1 MKHQIKKRND
11 PNQADHKMRRHLK
24 RHNITKHFKMMKFIF
39 PILMMLIMTAV
50 TIGVLNTVLYGAD
63 VETLEVIG
71 RNIFVGLFL
80 LLLFVYMY
88 IFKPHILFD
97 KKHMLM
103 LTIIYLIVIIP
114 SQFLANTSFIWL
126 LPYTLLG
133 MIIALLIDEGLGVL
147 ANLVVTIIIVITGNL
162 DISFMLFFIISGSIS
177 PVLTSMAKERQKMFY
192 VALYMMAIN
201 GALLVFKSILGSS
214 NGFEILTENMIY
226 VLLNPALAVIVTYG
240 SLPLF
245 ETIFN
250 LLTPFKLLELTNTN
264 HKLLQRLLLEAPGT
278 YHHSQ
283 MVANLAEK
291 AAMDIGANPLLARS
305 GALFHDIGK
314 MKHPFYFTENQ
325 NGNNPHDQLAPDS
338 SAEIII
344 NHVSDGVKLAKDH
357 KLPKEIID
365 IIREH
370 QGDAIVYYFYHKA
383 KEHSDGFVIDPGK
396 FKYNGPK
403 PQSNEAAI
411 VMIADCV
418 EAAIKA
424 QSPSDRTME
433 KITEVIRE
441 IIKIKILDYQL
452 VESKLMLKELVIIE
466 KAFIKV
472 YNGMY
477 HERIKYPE
485 VIV

>member
-1 MKHQIKKRND
+1 
-11 PNQADHKMRRHLK
+11 
-24 RHNITKHFKMMKFIF
+24 
-39 PILMMLIMTAV
+39 
-50 TIGVLNTVLYGAD
+50 
-63 VETLEVIG
+63 
-71 RNIFVGLFL
+71 
-80 LLLFVYMY
+80 MY

-305 GALFHDIGK
+305 GALFHW
-314 MKHPFYFTENQ
+314 
-325 NGNNPHDQLAPDS
+325 
-338 SAEIII
+338 
-344 NHVSDGVKLAKDH
+344 
-357 KLPKEIID
+357 
-365 IIREH
+365 
-370 QGDAIVYYFYHKA
+370 
-383 KEHSDGFVIDPGK
+383 
-396 FKYNGPK
+396 
-403 PQSNEAAI
+403 
-411 VMIADCV
+411 
-418 EAAIKA
+418 
-424 QSPSDRTME
+424 
-433 KITEVIRE
+433 
-441 IIKIKILDYQL
+441 
-452 VESKLMLKELVIIE
+452 
-466 KAFIKV
+466 
-472 YNGMY
+472 
-477 HERIKYPE
+477 
-485 VIV
+485 